1 MAQKPEK
8 SARRRIRRGTVYP
21 NREPSAI
28 GWVCCACFTVV
39 LILCILDRAER
50 TTCLIVGVC
59 ILLTIPLMMTRN
71 IRIDYHEKK
80 GFVYHNLLGMRKRYR
95 WEEITYIRKTNARL
109 GKWKHS
115 DKLSDTVIELQN
127 QKKIR
132 VGWDAYN
139 DDEFL
144 HLAWKSYKERRNRN
158 AADRSESIPEGREDQ
173 AGDR

>member
-1 MAQKPEK
+1 MSEQQKNQ
-8 SARRRIRRGTVYP
+8 ARRRYKRGTVIP

-50 TTCLIVGVC
+50 TTCLIVGAFV
-59 ILLTIPLMMTRN
+59 LLTIPLMMTRN

-95 WEEITYIRKTNARL
+95 WEDITYIRKTTPRSRRKRRSRL
-109 GKWKHS
+109 AG
-115 DKLSDTVIELQN
+115 TVIELQN
-127 QKKIR
+127 QKKIH

-139 DDEFL
+139 HEDFL

-158 AADRSESIPEGREDQ
+158 AADRSESLPEGREDQ

>member
-1 MAQKPEK
+1 MSEQQKNQ
-8 SARRRIRRGTVYP
+8 ARRRYKRGTVIP

-50 TTCLIVGVC
+50 TTCLIVGAFV
-59 ILLTIPLMMTRN
+59 LLTIPLMMTRN

-95 WEEITYIRKTNARL
+95 WEDITYIRKTTSRSRRKHRSRL
-109 GKWKHS
+109 AG
-115 DKLSDTVIELQN
+115 TVIELQN

-139 DDEFL
+139 HEDFL

-158 AADRSESIPEGREDQ
+158 AADRSESLPEGREDQ